1 MKLYPWNI
9 LKPNQKCKPCITIR
23 NVITIVKNNVIEC
36 YKNIRRDIRSYSMV
50 NATVCSLDNGTPVL
64 PLFLRDKT
72 VEDIRKKAI
81 ENHIPTT
88 EEFYE
93 DLRKDLKFQFK
104 EEDRKKIEDAF
115 ERELD
120 KLQSFSRE
128 MDYIKPEQK

>member
-1 MKLYPWNI
+1 MTKINVNAGMIKP
-9 LKPNQKCKPCITIR
+9 KPNCKPCITIR

-72 VEDIRKKAI
+72 VEDIRKKAQ
-81 ENHIPTT
+81 ENYIPTT

-93 DLRKDLKFQFK
+93 ELRKDLKFQFK

-115 ERELD
+115 EKGLD
-120 KLQSFSRE
+120 QLKKNTANR
-128 MDYIKPEQK
+128 

>member
-36 YKNIRRDIRSYSMV
+36 YKNIRKDIRSYSTV
-50 NATVCSLDNGTPVL
+50 NATVCTLDNGTPVM
-64 PLFLRDKT
+64 PLFMRDKT
-72 VEDIRKKAI
+72 VEDIRKKAQ
-81 ENHIPTT
+81 ENYIPTT

-115 ERELD
+115 EKGLD
-120 KLQSFSRE
+120 QLKKNTANR
-128 MDYIKPEQK
+128 